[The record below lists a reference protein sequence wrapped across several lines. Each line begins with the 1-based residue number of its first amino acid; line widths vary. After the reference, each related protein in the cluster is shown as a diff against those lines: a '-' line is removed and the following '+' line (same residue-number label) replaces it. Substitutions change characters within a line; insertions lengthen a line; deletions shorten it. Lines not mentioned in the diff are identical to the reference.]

1 MKPRVAVIDDLEP
14 ARAMMSRALSRS
26 FDIVLFSSVPDAL
39 AAFESDP
46 PDVILTDLRMPGI
59 DGLQGL
65 KLLREKGIDA
75 PVIIV
80 TAYASVETAVDA
92 MRAGAFEYVQKPI
105 DPDKLELV
113 VERAAEHAGLRR
125 ENVRLKKELAGTRSV
140 QGIVGRS
147 PQLQQVLQ
155 LLERVA
161 PTDVPVLIEGE
172 SGTGKDLIARALHAM
187 SKRAGKPYVSLNMS
201 AIPDQLAES
210 ELFGHEKG
218 AFSGATSAQRGF
230 FAEAAGGT
238 FFLDEI
244 GSLSQALQPKLL
256 RVLQDGDY
264 IPVGSRQAKKADV
277 RIVCATNEDLE
288 GKVKRGT
295 FREDLYYRIRVFPVR
310 LPPLRERRE
319 DIPLLVEHFIK
330 KHAAAL
336 NRKALQPSPEALRA
350 RIDHRWPGNVRELEH
365 TVERALLV
373 GQGDT
378 LALADLP
385 PELRTPQDADAPSG
399 YRSARDQ
406 WERQYLSDLLA
417 GAGGSVAKAAE
428 SAGLHR
434 STFYEKLA
442 RYHLVAPEEK

>member
-26 FDIVLFSSVPDAL
+26 CEVVLFSSVSSAL

-46 PDVILTDLRMPGI
+46 PDVILTDLRRPGI

-65 KLLREKGIDA
+65 KLFREKGLDA
-75 PVIIV
+75 PVVIV
-80 TAYASVETAVDA
+80 TAYASVETAVEA

-172 SGTGKDLIARALHAM
+172 SGTGKDLIARALHAL

-244 GSLSQALQPKLL
+244 GSLSPALHPSCC
-256 RVLQDGDY
+256 
-264 IPVGSRQAKKADV
+264 GSCRT
-277 RIVCATNEDLE
+277 ATTSPSAA
-288 GKVKRGT
+288 GR
-295 FREDLYYRIRVFPVR
+295 
-310 LPPLRERRE
+310 PLR
-319 DIPLLVEHFIK
+319 PTCGSS
-330 KHAAAL
+330 A
-336 NRKALQPSPEALRA
+336 
-350 RIDHRWPGNVRELEH
+350 
-365 TVERALLV
+365 
-373 GQGDT
+373 
-378 LALADLP
+378 P
-385 PELRTPQDADAPSG
+385 PTRTSRP
-399 YRSARDQ
+399 
-406 WERQYLSDLLA
+406 W
-417 GAGGSVAKAAE
+417 
-428 SAGLHR
+428 
-434 STFYEKLA
+434 
-442 RYHLVAPEEK
+442 